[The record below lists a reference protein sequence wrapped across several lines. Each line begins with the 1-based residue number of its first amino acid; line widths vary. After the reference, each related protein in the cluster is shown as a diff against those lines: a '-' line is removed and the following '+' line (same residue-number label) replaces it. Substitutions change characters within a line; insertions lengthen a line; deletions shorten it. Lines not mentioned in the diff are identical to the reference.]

1 MTTEGES
8 VPPKK
13 YIPSQNTIHL
23 SGKKKKIARA
33 QGLRDYIH
41 SILCQKY
48 QDHFVKSTLNE
59 SKQKP
64 QERSRE
70 LGKEA
75 TVSSEACQAPLCARV
90 YACVWIYMNSVG
102 SDSAFVIK

>member
-1 MTTEGES
+1 MYHQRNIY
-8 VPPKK
+8 PAK
-13 YIPSQNTIHL
+13 IPFICQE
-23 SGKKKKIARA
+23 KKKKIARA

-75 TVSSEACQAPLCARV
+75 TVSSEVCQAPLCARV